1 MIKNTILFTLIAI
14 LLFSCSKTVIK
25 EVHIR
30 PTIQF
35 NDIDASKLPTEFN
48 VMADPRSGMWSV
60 MFYDLDN
67 NISLF
72 EYNKNKNL
80 LPASNLKLVT
90 TAAALKV
97 LGPYYQFRTD
107 FFYTG
112 KINKKLNLLDGDIIV
127 YGSGDPTIGKGYF
140 KDCGKNRF

>member
-1 MIKNTILFTLIAI
+1 MIKKIILFILIITILV
-14 LLFSCSKTVIK
+14 SCSKAVIK
-25 EVHIR
+25 EEVKEKER

-35 NDIDASKLPTEFN
+35 KDIDISELPVEFN
-48 VMADPRSGMWSV
+48 VLADPRSGMWSV

-72 EYNKNKNL
+72 QYNKNKNL
-80 LPASNLKLVT
+80 LPASNLKIVT

-97 LGPYYQFRTD
+97 LGPFYQFKTD

-112 KINKKLNLLDGDIIV
+112 SINKKLNV
-127 YGSGDPTIGKGYF
+127 
-140 KDCGKNRF
+140 